1 MKRAVVFQA
10 PREGYGIDQI
20 AGNAITVGDL
30 VEWLQENCEGDEIF
44 VLSHDSGYTYGSI
57 DRWTA
62 ELYTEGKDG
71 EFTTDENGGW

>member
-10 PREGYGIDQI
+10 PRSGYGIDQI
-20 AGNAITVGDL
+20 AGDAIKVGDL
-30 VEWLQENCEGDEIF
+30 VEWLQENCEEDDLF
-44 VLSHDSGYTYGSI
+44 VLAHDGGYTYGSI

-62 ELYTEGKDG
+62 EVFTEGEDG